1 MPFVTAETVHSGKL
15 QRLVV
20 NRPKGNVFNA
30 EVMSELETAL
40 HLAAASPT
48 LRLITLE
55 AAGEHFS
62 FGAAVEEHTRDKVAP
77 MLQGLNRLIKAV
89 AASAVPVAALIQGK
103 CLGGAFEVAL
113 AAHFLFA
120 ASDARLGVPE
130 IRLGVFPPVAA
141 ALLPLKLG
149 QAAAD
154 RWILSGEEVSAEEA
168 HRLGLVHKVFAAD
181 SLRRGVD
188 EWFAVS
194 LGQYSAS
201 SLRIATAASRMEF
214 LAGLDVALED
224 QTHTYVHKLLPTHD
238 AEEGIQAFLQRRRP
252 QWRDA

>member
-1 MPFVTAETVHSGKL
+1 MPFVTSETVHVGKM
-15 QRLVV
+15 QRLVI
-20 NRPKGNVFNA
+20 NRPKGNIINS
-30 EVMSELETAL
+30 EVMSELESAL
-40 HLAAASPT
+40 HQAAKSPT

-55 AAGEHFS
+55 AEGDHFS
-62 FGAAVEEHTRDKVAP
+62 FGAAVDDHTRYRVTP

-89 AASAVPVAALIQGK
+89 AASPVPVAALVQGR
-103 CLGGAFEVAL
+103 CLGGAFEVVL

-120 ASDARLGVPE
+120 ASDARFGSPE

-141 ALLPLKLG
+141 ALLPRKLG

-154 RWILSGEEVSAEEA
+154 RWILSGEEVGAEEA
-168 HRLGLVHKVFAAD
+168 QRLGLVHKVFAAD

-224 QTHTYVHKLLPTHD
+224 QTNTYVHKLLPTHD

-252 QWRDA
+252 HWRDA

>member
-1 MPFVTAETVHSGKL
+1 MPFVTSETVHSGKL

-20 NRPKGNVFNA
+20 NRPKGNVLNS
-30 EVMSELETAL
+30 EVMSELETGVL
-40 HLAAASPT
+40 QAAASRT
-48 LRLITLE
+48 LRLVTIE
-55 AAGEHFS
+55 AEGEHFS
-62 FGAAVEEHTRDKVAP
+62 YGAAVEDHTRYRVTP
-77 MLQGLNRLIKAV
+77 MLQGLNRLIKVV
-89 AASAVPVAALIQGK
+89 AASPIPVAVLVQGK

-113 AAHFLFA
+113 AAHFVFA
-120 ASDARLGVPE
+120 ASDARFGSPE

-141 ALLPLKLG
+141 ALLPRKLG

-154 RWILSGEEVSAEEA
+154 RWILSGEEVGAEEA

-224 QTHTYVHKLLPTHD
+224 QTNTYVHKLVPTHD